1 MDFYGVIDLFQDGS
15 TLVQFGFDENGLLL
29 YILAKI
35 HIHDSRLKMGL
46 TQYKRSFLAVG
57 APTVSPTANLAV
69 GAPTVSPSGT
79 GRGGAALIL
88 KLRLGGIYKK
98 VPQLG
103 TELIYGVYVQ
113 K

>member
-35 HIHDSRLKMGL
+35 HIHDSRLRMGL
-46 TQYKRSFLAVG
+46 TQYKRSF
-57 APTVSPTANLAV
+57 LAV

-88 KLRLGGIYKK
+88 KLRLY
-98 VPQLG
+98 
-103 TELIYGVYVQ
+103 
-113 K
+113 

>member
-35 HIHDSRLKMGL
+35 HIKMGL

-69 GAPTVSPSGT
+69 GVPTVSPHCESP
-79 GRGGAALIL
+79 L
-88 KLRLGGIYKK
+88 
-98 VPQLG
+98 
-103 TELIYGVYVQ
+103 
-113 K
+113 

>member
-46 TQYKRSFLAVG
+46 EQYKRSFLAVG

-69 GAPTVSPSGT
+69 GAPTVSPHCESP
-79 GRGGAALIL
+79 L
-88 KLRLGGIYKK
+88 
-98 VPQLG
+98 
-103 TELIYGVYVQ
+103 
-113 K
+113 

>member
-15 TLVQFGFDENGLLL
+15 TLASTVWFFIKNGLLL

-35 HIHDSRLKMGL
+35 HIHDSRLKMGF
-46 TQYKRSFLAVG
+46 TQNKRSYLAVG

-69 GAPTVSPSGT
+69 GAPTVSPTGT

-88 KLRLGGIYKK
+88 KLRLY
-98 VPQLG
+98 
-103 TELIYGVYVQ
+103 
-113 K
+113 